1 MYLITVVAVAN
12 GGGSDKMVVAVA
24 VAVGVSAGGGET
36 WVICCAIALGRSSKD
51 CANHHDDEEGQDE
64 SEVGAQHAF
73 VLLDSST
80 APKERDEDN

>member
-1 MYLITVVAVAN
+1 MLNLILNSLV
-12 GGGSDKMVVAVA
+12 SKQW
-24 VAVGVSAGGGET
+24 VGLVSYIILVFDESFFQGILDGCIQVSRVT
-36 WVICCAIALGRSSKD
+36 KD
-51 CANHHDDEEGQDE
+51 CANHHHDEEGQDE